1 MFSTPLFFAL
11 SLPNT
16 LFPLFF
22 LTLGLH
28 RLAGLHHGTN
38 LSDKMDSDSYVPLGL
53 LLLCMIL
60 MVSVLADW
68 ERLQDERAT
77 FHANWGPFCVQAA
90 QFLAVFICVL
100 IIFCVASVL
109 ARMKHFCRRHSHKT
123 ALAVHGVTVFVSFL
137 FWLALSIALS
147 ENSEAPKYDVFFGV
161 AVMVLSAVSLGV
173 LYRQGAP
180 SSGGYDEVGEV
191 GCTRC
196 KRLVMFFMNVTSLLC
211 VTVPMFMHNS
221 LATSD
226 DLSVGIIFASGEV
239 TVSTLLESES
249 GLWMFH
255 VTQAASCLALISIFA
270 VLCALT
276 FHIYRGNAWSH
287 RVVLV
292 ALLLS
297 VVMCCFMWVSMVST
311 MTEWWGSELV
321 PRPGFG
327 IFTAV
332 FAMLL
337 QMWCLGKFLDTAE
350 FGEAE
355 EYRRVGAKVL
365 LVGLSGMAFVLS
377 ILTTTLNNGFAQ
389 NVVPHGRVGVFR
401 GESANT
407 ADLLMSDRSVH
418 MIYSCQALVVL
429 SSIFSL
435 PPAILLITKYL
446 GIFRDKING
455 ITVAS
460 VAAALVVNT
469 TTSIA
474 LIYAFT
480 NTVFYRESLMK
491 LEAHKVIGPGVFLM
505 LSAAI
510 FEACVMRVFL
520 VTETTAVWQQRHT
533 DNTMVAVAVV
543 VLLCLIIIGAT
554 DDSLARSPEHNTGR
568 VIGLFEES
576 VSSEGGEVVDAS
588 QAFWVLALLA
598 TLAAVVVLVA
608 HAFFGRTKRVLALAC
623 IALSV
628 LFLAL
633 FSALLTAAVVVAYR
647 RYTANY
653 GVFFAWTCSLLMAC
667 NLAAF
672 YRRMYPAEDV
682 DPSGAMHTES
692 FTNPQAPEELKPF
705 EVQLQW
711 KRQTFAS
718 LGEEGRCGVGG
729 KKEESRES
737 CNEPNGMKYQKE
749 KD

>member
-60 MVSVLADW
+60 MVSVLAGRESLLYDTG
-68 ERLQDERAT
+68 T
-77 FHANWGPFCVQAA
+77 FRGSADTYVHVA
-90 QFLAVFICVL
+90 QFLAVFTFVL
-100 IIFCVASVL
+100 TILCVASVL
-109 ARMKHFCRRHSHKT
+109 ARLKHFCRRHSHKT
-123 ALAVHGVTVFVSFL
+123 ALAVHGVTVFASFL
-137 FWLALSIALS
+137 FWLTLSIGLS
-147 ENSEAPKYDVFFGV
+147 ENSEEPTFGVFFGA
-161 AVMVLSAVSLGV
+161 AVMVLSAVSLGM

-191 GCTRC
+191 VCTRC
-196 KRLVMFFMNVTSLLC
+196 RRLAMYSMNVTSLFC
-211 VTVPMFMHNS
+211 VAVPMFTYNS

-226 DLSVGIIFASGEV
+226 DLSLGIFFSSNGV
-239 TVSTLLESES
+239 TINTLLESQPDY
-249 GLWMFH
+249 GLFQMA
-255 VTQAASCLALISIFA
+255 QAASCLALISIFA

-350 FGEAE
+350 FGEGE

-389 NVVPHGRVGVFR
+389 NIATHGRVGVFR
-401 GESANT
+401 GESADT
-407 ADLLMSDRSVH
+407 ADLH
-418 MIYSCQALVVL
+418 MPGTSQRLIYTCQALAVL

-446 GIFRDKING
+446 GIFRYKING
-455 ITVAS
+455 FTMAS

-469 TTSIA
+469 TTSVA

-480 NTVFYRESLMK
+480 NTVIFTFPEDGK
-491 LEAHKVIGPGVFLM
+491 GAHKVIGPGVFLM

-520 VTETTAVWQQRHT
+520 VTETAAVWQQRHT

-543 VLLCLIIIGAT
+543 VLLCLIIIGAA
-554 DDSLARSPEHNTGR
+554 DDSLARAVYPGT
-568 VIGLFEES
+568 VGLFDDRGEP
-576 VSSEGGEVVDAS
+576 VSSGDGEVMDAS

-608 HAFFGRTKRVLALAC
+608 HAFFGRTKRVIALAC
-623 IALSV
+623 IASSV
-628 LFLAL
+628 LFLTL
-633 FSALLTAAVVVAYR
+633 FSVLFTVAFVEGYEKR
-647 RYTANY
+647 FTVNY
-653 GVFFAWTCSLLMAC
+653 GVFVAWTASLLMAC

-672 YRRMYPAEDV
+672 YYTARLTEDGY
-682 DPSGAMHTES
+682 PSGAMHADS
-692 FTNPQAPEELKPF
+692 FTKLEPPEEPKPF
-705 EVQLQW
+705 EVQLKW
-711 KRQTFAS
+711 KRQTFEA
-718 LGEEGRCGVGG
+718 LG
-729 KKEESRES
+729 
-737 CNEPNGMKYQKE
+737 
-749 KD
+749 

>member
-60 MVSVLADW
+60 MVSVLAG
-68 ERLQDERAT
+68 RASLLDGTGT
-77 FHANWGPFCVQAA
+77 FHTNEWMRHADTYVQEA
-90 QFLAVFICVL
+90 QFLAVFTFVL
-100 IIFCVASVL
+100 TIFCVASVL
-109 ARMKHFCRRHSHKT
+109 ARLKHFCRRHSHKT
-123 ALAVHGVTVFVSFL
+123 ALAVHGVTVFASFL

-147 ENSEAPKYDVFFGV
+147 ENSEEPKFGVFFGA

-196 KRLVMFFMNVTSLLC
+196 RRLAMFFMNVTSLLC
-211 VTVPMFMHNS
+211 VTVPIFAHNS

-226 DLSVGIIFASGEV
+226 DLTVGIFFSRRGV
-239 TVSTLLESES
+239 TISTLLKFQSN
-249 GLWMFH
+249 LWMFQM
-255 VTQAASCLALISIFA
+255 TQAASCLALISIFA

-389 NVVPHGRVGVFR
+389 NIATHGRAGVFR

-407 ADLLMSDRSVH
+407 ADLPMTSRSVH
-418 MIYSCQALVVL
+418 MIYSCQALAVL

-455 ITVAS
+455 FTVAS

-480 NTVFYRESLMK
+480 NTEFYEFLHGTVQF
-491 LEAHKVIGPGVFLM
+491 EHAHKVIGPGVFLM

-520 VTETTAVWQQRHT
+520 VTETAAVWQQRHT

-543 VLLCLIIIGAT
+543 VLLCLIIIGAA
-554 DDSLARSPEHNTGR
+554 DDSVAWSPDA
-568 VIGLFEES
+568 VGLFGES

-608 HAFFGRTKRVLALAC
+608 HAFFGRTKRVIALAC
-623 IALSV
+623 IASSV

-633 FSALLTAAVVVAYR
+633 FSVLFTVAFVVGFGNQF
-647 RYTANY
+647 TINY
-653 GVFFAWTCSLLMAC
+653 GVFFAWTCSLFMAC

-672 YRRMYPAEDV
+672 YYTVRPAEDGY
-682 DPSGAMHTES
+682 PSGAMHASS
-692 FTNPQAPEELKPF
+692 FTQSGALEEPKPF
-705 EVQLQW
+705 EVLLKW
-711 KRQTFAS
+711 KRQTFEAFA
-718 LGEEGRCGVGG
+718 
-729 KKEESRES
+729 
-737 CNEPNGMKYQKE
+737 
-749 KD
+749 

>member
-60 MVSVLADW
+60 MVSVLAGR
-68 ERLQDERAT
+68 ESLQKGTGT
-77 FHANWGPFCVQAA
+77 FRGYADTSVQAA
-90 QFLAVFICVL
+90 QFLAVFTFVL
-100 IIFCVASVL
+100 TIFCVASVL
-109 ARMKHFCRRHSHKT
+109 ARLKHFCRRHSHKT
-123 ALAVHGVTVFVSFL
+123 ALAVHGVTVFASFL

-147 ENSEAPKYDVFFGV
+147 ENNKAPKFGVFFGA

-191 GCTRC
+191 VCTRC
-196 KRLVMFFMNVTSLLC
+196 RRLAMFFMNVTSLLC
-211 VTVPMFMHNS
+211 VTVPMFTYNS

-226 DLSVGIIFASGEV
+226 DINLGIFFSSNGV
-239 TVSTLLESES
+239 TINALLESQPTF
-249 GLWMFH
+249 WMFQM
-255 VTQAASCLALISIFA
+255 TQAASCLALISIFA

-389 NVVPHGRVGVFR
+389 NIATHGRAGVFR
-401 GESANT
+401 GESADT
-407 ADLLMSDRSVH
+407 ADLHMSDRSVH

-480 NTVFYRESLMK
+480 NTVIFTFPEDGK
-491 LEAHKVIGPGVFLM
+491 GAHKVIGPGVFLM

-520 VTETTAVWQQRHT
+520 VTETAAVWQQRHT

-543 VLLCLIIIGAT
+543 VLLCLIIIGAA
-554 DDSLARSPEHNTGR
+554 DDSVAWSPDA
-568 VIGLFEES
+568 VGLFGES

-608 HAFFGRTKRVLALAC
+608 HAFFGRTKRVIALAC
-623 IALSV
+623 IASSV

-633 FSALLTAAVVVAYR
+633 FSVLFTVAFVVGFGNQF
-647 RYTANY
+647 TINY

-672 YRRMYPAEDV
+672 YYTVRPAEDGY
-682 DPSGAMHTES
+682 PSGAMHASS
-692 FTNPQAPEELKPF
+692 FTQSGALEEPKPF
-705 EVQLQW
+705 EVQLTW
-711 KRQTFAS
+711 KRQTFEAFA
-718 LGEEGRCGVGG
+718 
-729 KKEESRES
+729 
-737 CNEPNGMKYQKE
+737 
-749 KD
+749 